1 MEPDEYRRRS
11 LEIAAA
17 TAAYVR
23 TLFQLLPA
31 DVDLTAWRRF
41 IATIYPEVMAGRLR
55 TFNLAAD
62 YYRSQRPADAP
73 PLEFVERSYPPERLQ
88 KALEPARAKLKG
100 LEEFM
105 AEERRLAA
113 EKAASIT
120 GEHTMAAGREGVEDA
135 VKNDPAA
142 LAWARVPSGD
152 ETCAFC
158 TLLVSRGPV
167 YKSRSTASSTDDGE
181 PYHPNC
187 DCVPV
192 PVFNRNDWPGRDR
205 YLAADR
211 LYREATAGF
220 KGRDALNALRR
231 RLYAQSAS

>member
-11 LEIAAA
+11 LEIAAG

-23 TLFQLLPA
+23 TLFELLPA
-31 DVDLTAWRRF
+31 DIDLTAWRRF

-62 YYRSQRPADAP
+62 YYRSQRPVGSP
-73 PLEFVERSYPPERLQ
+73 PLEFVERTYPPERLQ
-88 KALEPARAKLKG
+88 KALEPARARLRG
-100 LEEFM
+100 LDEFM
-105 AEERRLAA
+105 AEERRVAA

-120 GEHTMAAGREGVEDA
+120 SEHTMAAGREGVEDA
-135 VKNDPAA
+135 VKNDPNA
-142 LAWARVPSGD
+142 LAWARVPSGA

-167 YKSRSTASSTDDGE
+167 YKSRASASTADGE

-192 PVFNRNDWPGRDR
+192 PVFDRNDWPGRDR
-205 YLAADR
+205 YLAADA
-211 LYREATAGF
+211 LYREATTGF